1 LKIIEVIG
9 CILTHLGLSA
19 QPPPRMKAR
28 RVDLFQAAWWLERG
42 RGADRWA
49 WHELA
54 PACGL

>member
-1 LKIIEVIG
+1 
-9 CILTHLGLSA
+9 
-19 QPPPRMKAR
+19 MKAR